1 MKTIEEKLKVLSKIA
16 ESFNQARL
24 HWAVGGSL
32 LLYLKGYTDH
42 FNDIDLLIYEED
54 AGTARDLMMDLGPM
68 RVLDRNCYRAQHFYI
83 FDVDEVEVDIMG
95 DYYVMKDGVEHRV
108 ALEKDAQIEWI
119 QLGSQR
125 IPLDSI
131 PMWRR
136 HYDVMGRQGKVDMI
150 DRMGIFQA

>member
-16 ESFNQARL
+16 ESFNKANI

-42 FNDIDLLIYEED
+42 FNDIDLLIYNDD
-54 AGTARDLMMDLGPM
+54 AGRAKELMTELGQM
-68 RVLDRNCYRAQHFYI
+68 RTLDRNCYRAEHFYI

-95 DYYVMKDGVEHRV
+95 DYYVPKNGMEERI
-108 ALEKDAQIEWI
+108 ALDKDADIEWMH
-119 QLGSQR
+119 LGSQMV
-125 IPLDSI
+125 PLDSI

-150 DRMGIFQA
+150 DRRSI

>member
-16 ESFNQARL
+16 ESFNKAKI

-42 FNDIDLLIYEED
+42 FNDIDLLIYNDD
-54 AGTARDLMMDLGPM
+54 AGRAKELMTELGQM
-68 RVLDRNCYRAQHFYI
+68 RVLDRNSYRAEHFYI

-95 DYYVMKDGVEHRV
+95 DYYVPKNGMEERI
-108 ALEKDAQIEWI
+108 ALEKDAEIEWMH
-119 QLGSQR
+119 LGSQL
-125 IPLDSI
+125 IPLDSV

-150 DRMGIFQA
+150 DKMGILA